1 MTAASSRRPPLTPKE
16 GWLIHDRQVLRFRP
30 TIWERTNQRLEIT
43 TGELLPDQEIP
54 LLKSRRE
61 LSRAE
66 ALKLWAEKRKA
77 GLTPAAPSGDH
88 HDRPNRS
95 TPHQAEL

>member
-1 MTAASSRRPPLTPKE
+1 MGTGGGMTAAASRRPPLTPKE
-16 GWLIHDRQVLRFRP
+16 GWLIHGRQVLRFRP
-30 TIWERTNQRLEIT
+30 TRWESTYQRLEIT

-77 GLTPAAPSGDH
+77 GWCPCSL
-88 HDRPNRS
+88 
-95 TPHQAEL
+95 QW

>member
-1 MTAASSRRPPLTPKE
+1 MTAVASRRPPLTPKE
-16 GWLIHDRQVLRFRP
+16 GWLIYGRQVLYFRP
-30 TIWERTNQRLEIT
+30 TRWERTYQRLEIT

-77 GLTPAAPSGDH
+77 GWCPCSL
-88 HDRPNRS
+88 
-95 TPHQAEL
+95 QW

>member
-1 MTAASSRRPPLTPKE
+1 MTAAASRRPPLTPKE
-16 GWLIHDRQVLRFRP
+16 GWLIHGRQVLRFRP
-30 TIWERTNQRLEIT
+30 TSWERTYQRLEIT

-66 ALKLWAEKRKA
+66 ALKLWEEKRKA
-77 GLTPAAPSGDH
+77 GWTPC
-88 HDRPNRS
+88 RP
-95 TPHQAEL
+95 QW

>member
-1 MTAASSRRPPLTPKE
+1 MLLFDPGAASSRVSQPLPRVPLTPRDS
-16 GWLIHDRQVLRFRP
+16 WLIHGCQVLRFRP
-30 TIWERTNQRLEIT
+30 IRLERQMQRLEII

-66 ALKLWAEKRKA
+66 ALKLWEEKRKA
-77 GLTPAAPSGDH
+77 GWKPCSP
-88 HDRPNRS
+88 
-95 TPHQAEL
+95 QW

>member
-1 MTAASSRRPPLTPKE
+1 
-16 GWLIHDRQVLRFRP
+16 VLRFRP
-30 TIWERTNQRLEIT
+30 TRWERQVQLLEIT
-43 TGELLPDQEIP
+43 SGELLPDQEIP

-77 GLTPAAPSGDH
+77 GWVACGP
-88 HDRPNRS
+88 
-95 TPHQAEL
+95 QW